1 MGIRTVVAATSLALL
16 LPGLALSPATASAV
30 PAERAAKAVR
40 VTMRDLPSTSEVGRK
55 VAVSGTATPTGKART
70 GRVKVAVQRR
80 YGAGAW
86 RTVATTR
93 TDRRGRYA
101 ARVALTQGGPTSFRV
116 RRAGGATSRVESL
129 AVYQWLDLI
138 DQPHLLTADWAEL
151 RRPTV
156 IGGRTFPNS
165 YQFPSGSGIVLAK
178 PGGLCTTFEVWAGFL
193 DSQRSQ
199 VPDGS
204 ALSLEGQTFTSTR
217 FSDRV
222 TLAVGVGAAQ
232 RFTLDLNGWTY
243 FQLATARTA
252 MTSLTASAV
261 LASPR
266 LRCNAAALPEV
277 SKAELPPAP
286 PRLGGVGGP
295 P

>member
-1 MGIRTVVAATSLALL
+1 MGIRTVVAATSLAL

-40 VTMRDLPSTSEVGRK
+40 VTMRDLPATSDVGRK